1 MKANVQN
8 FIARVEEIAAEE
20 PGYELGHS
28 GDDHL
33 CDCIGLVIGALRR
46 CGVRWSGI
54 HGTNYAARSEMETLA
69 PVTKSADLIPGELVF
84 KARGQGN
91 PRYDLPERYRKGGS
105 AYTGDLLDYYHV
117 GVVVSNNPL
126 RIRHMTTPKPKMD
139 TSIGKWTYHGWCKK
153 VSANGG
159 ATMETYQAKVIGGNL
174 NFRKGPSTDA
184 ERIAQIPDGST
195 VTVGEVLGDWA
206 WISFNGRS
214 GYVLAKFLAK
224 IEQSADGETIT
235 VSRKQLEAIYD
246 QLGDI
251 LGLRG

>member
-1 MKANVQN
+1 MKANVKD
-8 FIARVEEIAAEE
+8 FLARVEEIAAEE

-54 HGTNYAARSEMETLA
+54 HGTNYAARSEMVGLETA
-69 PVTKSADLIPGELVF
+69 AKSEDLTPGELVF

-105 AYTGDLLDYYHV
+105 AYNGDLLDYYHV
-117 GVVVSNNPL
+117 GVVVSISPL
-126 RIRHMTTPKPKMD
+126 RIRHMTSPKPRMD
-139 TSIGKWTYHGWCKK
+139 TSIGKWAYHGWCRK

-159 ATMETYQAKVIGGNL
+159 TEMETYQAKVIGGNL
-174 NFRKGPSTDA
+174 NLRKSASAGA
-184 ERIAQIPDGST
+184 ERITQIPDGST
-195 VTVGEVLGDWA
+195 VTVTEELQDWCQVEYK
-206 WISFNGRS
+206 GQT
-214 GYVLAKFLAK
+214 GYVVAKYLAK
-224 IEQSADGETIT
+224 IQQDADGETIT

>member
-8 FIARVEEIAAEE
+8 FLARVEEIAAEE

-69 PVTKSADLIPGELVF
+69 PVTKSADLSPGELVY
-84 KARGQGN
+84 KIRSPGSD
-91 PRYDLPERYRKGGS
+91 RYALPGRYQKGGS

-117 GVVVSNNPL
+117 GIVVSNYPL
-126 RIRHMTTPKPKMD
+126 RIRHMTSPKPRMD
-139 TSIGKWTYHGWCKK
+139 TNIGKWAYHGWCRK

-159 ATMETYQAKVIGGNL
+159 TEMEAYQAKVIGGNL
-174 NFRKGPSTDA
+174 NLRKSASAGA
-184 ERIAQIPDGST
+184 ERITQIPDGST
-195 VTVGEVLGDWA
+195 VTVTEELQDWCQVEY
-206 WISFNGRS
+206 NGKT
-214 GYVLAKFLAK
+214 GYVVAKYLAK
-224 IEQSADGETIT
+224 IQQDADGETIT

-246 QLGDI
+246 QLGDM